1 MGCRGTNYYCCVMLP
16 PYENGVLPPGVHLVT
31 WEDITERFG
40 TTAHRRA
47 LLGGLREAL
56 AILGAAGCR
65 VAYVDG
71 SFVTDK
77 EVPNDFDAC
86 WDTTGVDLAALDPV
100 FKELA
105 APRAA
110 QKARFGGELFP
121 DVVEAGSG
129 LLFSEFFQRQRSGG
143 AKEIVAIDP
152 RSMM

>member
-16 PYENGVLPPGVHLVT
+16 PCENGVLPPGVHLVT

-105 APRAA
+105 APRAT
-110 QKARFGGELFP
+110 QKARFGGSCSRTWWRQGADCCSRSFSS
-121 DVVEAGSG
+121 GSAQEEQKG
-129 LLFSEFFQRQRSGG
+129 SWPSTRG
-143 AKEIVAIDP
+143 A
-152 RSMM
+152 

>member
-1 MGCRGTNYYCCVMLP
+1 VGCRGTNYYCCVMLP
-16 PYENGVLPPGVHLVT
+16 PYENGVLPRGVHWAT

-40 TTAHRRA
+40 TTAHRRT
-47 LLGGLREAL
+47 LLDGLREAL

-110 QKARFGGELFP
+110 QEARFGGDLFP
-121 DVVEAGSG
+121 DVVGGRERTAVLGVSSNGSAQEEQKG
-129 LLFSEFFQRQRSGG
+129 SWPSTRG
-143 AKEIVAIDP
+143 A
-152 RSMM
+152 